1 MKKAGVIDL
10 GLKAYGE
17 AYKIQMQ
24 HLEKRING
32 KIRDT
37 LLLVEHPPVI
47 TIGRGGTEQHL
58 LMNKELLKQKGIS
71 LYETNRGGDITY
83 HGPGQL
89 VGYPIFDLKE
99 HGRDL
104 HQAVRNYEE
113 SIIRTLAEFDIKAGR
128 IKELTGV
135 WVGDEKVAAIGV
147 GVRKWV
153 TFHGFALNVN
163 NDLTPFSYIIPCGIR
178 DKGVT
183 SMKKLLGQEVDMQRV
198 KQKIVEKFGEV
209 FNLNFNE
216 LPVIK

>member
-1 MKKAGVIDL
+1 MKKAEVIDL
-10 GLKAYGE
+10 GFKDYGE
-17 AYKIQMQ
+17 AYEIQME
-24 HLEKRING
+24 HLEKRIKG
-32 KIRDT
+32 EIPDT

-58 LMNKELLKQKGIS
+58 LINKELLKQKGIS

-104 HQAVRNYEE
+104 HLAVRNYEE
-113 SIIRTLAEFDIKAGR
+113 SIIRTLAEFDIIAGR
-128 IKELTGV
+128 IKGLTGV

-183 SMKKLLGQEVDMQRV
+183 SMKKLLGMEVEMEQV
-198 KQKIVEKFGEV
+198 KKKIIKNFGEV
-209 FNLNFNE
+209 FNLDF
-216 LPVIK
+216 